1 MAYNSMDKREAAAG
15 LNNTTFGRGQS
26 MPTLLERENAAGLNS
41 NGIRTTNS
49 EFELQN
55 VLEAIEDS
63 QNKETSIIRQRSSRD
78 RRSAEKRLKDAYKEA
93 INNATNTRDKREL
106 KKERDDKIEDALQ
119 KIEEAKAAATEDLNK
134 MGQGDSTKDDS
145 TDETGS
151 APDNSQSNPA
161 GGETGVPP
169 GLSTIDLQVCV
180 NGSYQTVT
188 FVIK

>member
-1 MAYNSMDKREAAAG
+1 MAYNATSGMGSNNPTISEREAAAG
-15 LNNTTFGRGQS
+15 LTSDGN
-26 MPTLLERENAAGLNS
+26 
-41 NGIRTTNS
+41 RTTNS

-55 VLEAIEDS
+55 ALEAIEDS
-63 QNKETSIIRQRSSRD
+63 QNKGTSIIRQRSSRD
-78 RRSAEKRLKDAYKEA
+78 RRSAEKKLKDAYKEA
-93 INNATNTRDKREL
+93 INNATNTSDKREL

-134 MGQGDSTKDDS
+134 MGQGDSIKDDG

-151 APDNSQSNPA
+151 APDNSKSNPP
-161 GGETGVPP
+161 GGSSGLPA

-188 FVIK
+188 FVIQ